1 MKKYLII
8 SAICLSFSIDIFAQ
22 TSKHDPIDVL
32 GWYGTSCTKNLP
44 KKWEAYVSYQAR
56 YYNNLKTY
64 NGSYITIGGSKKL
77 NKYLELMGDY
87 RLALVNKGTYNRF
100 TIGAEASKKVNK
112 FNYAFRLEIQN
123 QLQDFIDTSKSND
136 NSGYWRTR
144 FAGKYSINK
153 KAEVYASVEPVMKF
167 GGNYFIDNIKNT
179 VGFKYKIFTQLKLDL
194 YYIYRPDYA
203 KSYNRLYHII
213 GLNADYTIKK
223 SKKKHKK

>member
-1 MKKYLII
+1 
-8 SAICLSFSIDIFAQ
+8 
-22 TSKHDPIDVL
+22 
-32 GWYGTSCTKNLP
+32 
-44 KKWEAYVSYQAR
+44 
-56 YYNNLKTY
+56 
-64 NGSYITIGGSKKL
+64 
-77 NKYLELMGDY
+77 MGDY

-136 NSGYWRTR
+136 NSGYWRAR

-179 VGFKYKIFTQLKLDL
+179 VGFKYKILPQLKLDL
-194 YYIYRPDYA
+194 YYVYRPDYA

-213 GLNADYTIKK
+213 GFNADYTIKK